1 MQWKRLG
8 SGLWVNL
15 HILLSIFTLLQLCH
29 HYITTSSLFWPPLL
43 LNHPFHSSLS
53 LIKEEMM
60 AILDNI
66 PDFDEFSEEEL
77 ANELC
82 VPQDSIE
89 DLPWLF
95 SKEPLYKRPH
105 MSPRTRREEGK
116 SDEGQGRQVPGKPRS
131 KRAGGRTWSLHSPLP
146 LGGSSALPVKRCCSH
161 CKAETTPQWRAGP
174 LGPKTL
180 CNACGVRYKSG
191 RLVPEY
197 RPAASPTFQRDV
209 HSNSHRKIMRMREGK
224 VERE

>member
-1 MQWKRLG
+1 M
-8 SGLWVNL
+8 
-15 HILLSIFTLLQLCH
+15 
-29 HYITTSSLFWPPLL
+29 Y
-43 LNHPFHSSLS
+43 FHSVNSSAITIYQPCLCFGLRFLSTIHSIPLFFSLPLS
-53 LIKEEMM
+53 LIKEEM

-95 SKEPLYKRPH
+95 SREPLYKRPH
-105 MSPRTRREEGK
+105 MSPRTCREEGGK
-116 SDEGQGRQVPGKPRS
+116 SDKGHGRQVPGKPRS

-146 LGGSSALPVKRCCSH
+146 LGGSSALPGKRCCSH

-197 RPAASPTFQRDV
+197 RPAASPTFQRDI
-209 HSNSHRKIMRMREGK
+209 HSNSHKKILRMREGK